1 MEEAR
6 KLAFDGVAR
15 KKVVALDGS
24 LFSKSG
30 VISGGARLGYEYLI
44 SVIIEIKLIEVP
56 NKQFSIL

>member
-6 KLAFDGVAR
+6 KLAFDGSTR

-30 VISGGARLGYEYLI
+30 VISGGARLAYECL
-44 SVIIEIKLIEVP
+44 SIIYR
-56 NKQFSIL
+56 N